1 MPLTINLRHLEHSDL
16 ALKGE
21 LPAADLELDEV
32 DELIHA
38 PNPLHYELDVQRLE
52 ENLLVQGTLSL
63 TAEFECARC
72 LKPFS
77 RKLEFDDW
85 AVHLPLTGD
94 DRVEIVGDC
103 VDLTPHIREDI
114 LGKVVACKSII
125 PARETS
131 DTNVVHREKHQVNAN
146 ERQPEVHI
154 TKFLVHHPAKHLRKP
169 VIHARQQSESRS
181 STHY

>member
-114 LGKVVACKSII
+114 LLAFPQHPLCERECAGLKTQPLTRAKSSSG
-125 PARETS
+125 AKQAEETS
-131 DTNVVHREKHQVNAN
+131 SAWAELNKL
-146 ERQPEVHI
+146 
-154 TKFLVHHPAKHLRKP
+154 KL
-169 VIHARQQSESRS
+169 
-181 STHY
+181 